1 MNHCAYLGLG
11 SNQGDR
17 LAYLQQAIFLLG
29 QHPAI
34 ERKRLSSLYET
45 APVGYLEQP
54 AFYNLVCEVETS
66 LTPTQ
71 LLDVALDI
79 EKRLDR
85 VRTIRWG
92 PRTIDIDLLL
102 YDQTMIEQSYLVVP
116 HPRMTERAFVLVPLV
131 ELIPDMIIPGTSLS
145 VRQWQ
150 ERLPSD
156 QSIERL
162 PLDIEQSLL
171 FDAENLS

>member
-1 MNHCAYLGLG
+1 MKHRAFLGLG

-29 QHPAI
+29 QHPSI

-66 LTPTQ
+66 LAPTQ

-85 VRTIRWG
+85 VRMIRWG
-92 PRTIDIDLLL
+92 PRTVDIDLLL
-102 YDQTMIEQSYLVVP
+102 YDEVIIKQSHLVVP
-116 HPRMTERAFVLVPLV
+116 HPRMTERAFVLVPLA
-131 ELIPDMIIPGTSLS
+131 ELIPDMIIPGTSRS

-156 QSIERL
+156 QWIERL
-162 PLDIEQSLL
+162 PVDIEPSLF